1 MTAFNLG
8 TIFACAFATLLILL
22 PGAAV
27 LAWFPAGRRGAM
39 EWLSI
44 SFGLGLSIVALAA
57 LLGYVAGF
65 RYDAVLLIILAAGC
79 AILLAFG
86 LARKKISL
94 RWSALAGLEII
105 ALTALLG
112 LRFFQA
118 RGLALPAWVDSVH
131 HTFLVRIFLEGGGI
145 PSTLRPWIP
154 GPFYYHY
161 GFHAATAIFSA
172 FSGLSPDRAVLI
184 FGQILGAAAA
194 LSAYRLSMALR
205 RDRRVA
211 LLVLALVG
219 FFAQMPAYYLTWG
232 RYTLL
237 AGMVLLPL
245 AMAEAVEYALRAPR
259 PAGAVRLAILTAGV
273 LLTHY
278 LAGILLAVFL
288 ILLGLAVLLRRN
300 RRRRLIGLTASVAIG
315 TAMAMPWLIPMLRY
329 SADSVGVEVVP
340 LNASIDALYFTNY
353 GVYLWKLLG
362 PLRNY
367 LLLGSGLLAALA
379 VLFRR
384 GPTRVFSVWALLLGL
399 QTLPWGLRIE
409 PFRPD
414 HLAIV
419 LFLPAAILAAGGFV
433 SLADALDRRRPAL
446 RARFFFAGIALGC
459 CLIGLWQTR
468 TIINPAT
475 VFADSDDRQALE
487 WAARNTPA
495 DSVFLI
501 NVAPWQNGLYRGV
514 DGGWWLLPLALRRTL
529 LPPMLY
535 SFSPQ
540 VYIDQVDRL
549 AASVSEL
556 KGCTP
561 DFWSVVQDQG
571 VTYIYVKEG
580 VGSIQPDQLENCRGI
595 KEIYRIGKVRIYRVA
610 SIG

>member
-1 MTAFNLG
+1 L
-8 TIFACAFATLLILL
+8 
-22 PGAAV
+22 
-27 LAWFPAGRRGAM
+27 
-39 EWLSI
+39 
-44 SFGLGLSIVALAA
+44 
-57 LLGYVAGF
+57 
-65 RYDAVLLIILAAGC
+65 
-79 AILLAFG
+79 
-86 LARKKISL
+86 
-94 RWSALAGLEII
+94 
-105 ALTALLG
+105 
-112 LRFFQA
+112 
-118 RGLALPAWVDSVH
+118 
-131 HTFLVRIFLEGGGI
+131 
-145 PSTLRPWIP
+145 
-154 GPFYYHY
+154 
-161 GFHAATAIFSA
+161 
-172 FSGLSPDRAVLI
+172 
-184 FGQILGAAAA
+184 
-194 LSAYRLSMALR
+194 
-205 RDRRVA
+205 
-211 LLVLALVG
+211 
-219 FFAQMPAYYLTWG
+219 
-232 RYTLL
+232 
-237 AGMVLLPL
+237 
-245 AMAEAVEYALRAPR
+245 
-259 PAGAVRLAILTAGV
+259 
-273 LLTHY
+273 
-278 LAGILLAVFL
+278 
-288 ILLGLAVLLRRN
+288 
-300 RRRRLIGLTASVAIG
+300 
-315 TAMAMPWLIPMLRY
+315 
-329 SADSVGVEVVP
+329 
-340 LNASIDALYFTNY
+340 
-353 GVYLWKLLG
+353 YLWKLLG

-379 VLFRR
+379 ALFRR

-433 SLADALDRRRPAL
+433 SLAGAIDRRWPAL
-446 RARFFFAGIALGC
+446 RARFFFAGIALAC
-459 CLIGLWQTR
+459 CLVGLWQTR
-468 TIINPAT
+468 TIVNSAT
-475 VFADSDDRQALE
+475 VFADSEDRQAVE

-556 KGCTP
+556 KGCTT

-571 VTYIYVKEG
+571 VTYIYIKEG